1 LEGRFQRVAMHSEV
15 QFAALMT
22 EKPNT
27 AATTEDFEF
36 AALAEAR
43 NYRQALFAEFAK
55 TLRGEVIE
63 VGAGIGQMTEQLV
76 QMPQV
81 RRALAIEPNS
91 GFCAQHRARFP
102 KHELL
107 EGTAADLPANTAC
120 DAILSINVLEH
131 IQQDQTELERYAK
144 LLRERHGA
152 LCLFVPA
159 RPEIYA
165 PIDKDFGHFRRYT
178 YRELQSKLR
187 LAGLTIERLHYF
199 NCVGY
204 FAWWFNFCLLK
215 KRLFEREKVR
225 FYDRVIFPVV
235 HGLEARVLR
244 PSFGQSLLA
253 IARA

>member
-1 LEGRFQRVAMHSEV
+1 
-15 QFAALMT
+15 MT
-22 EKPNT
+22 ERPNI
-27 AATTEDFEF
+27 AASTEDFEF

-43 NYRQALFAEFAK
+43 NYRQALFAEFEGV
-55 TLRGEVIE
+55 LRGEVIE
-63 VGAGIGQMTEQLV
+63 VGAGIGQMTEHLV

-81 RRALAIEPNS
+81 RRALAVEPDR
-91 GFCAQHRARFP
+91 GFCAQHRERFP

-107 EGTAADLPANTAC
+107 EGTAADLPAKTAC

-131 IQQDQTELERYAK
+131 IQEDKTELKRYAD
-144 LLRERHGA
+144 LLEERHGA

-178 YRELQSKLR
+178 YRELNSKLR
-187 LAGLTIERLHYF
+187 QSGFTVERLHYF
-199 NCVGY
+199 NLVGY
-204 FAWWFNFCLLK
+204 FAWWLNFCVLK

-235 HGLEARVLR
+235 HGFESRLLR
-244 PSFGQSLLA
+244 PPFGQSLLA